1 MKRRSDLVC
10 LLSLC
15 IQSTRNGIAHEKIAG
30 TDKYSMGA
38 LRADIVWEND
48 DKFTD
53 KWELE
58 VVAVIVLRGQKCS
71 VPGRQQGRG
80 NLQQNTLS

>member
-1 MKRRSDLVC
+1 MVC
-10 LLSLC
+10 LIPLC
-15 IQSTRNGIAHEKIAG
+15 IQSTGTGTAHEKTAG
-30 TDKYSMGA
+30 TDKYSTGA
-38 LRADIVWEND
+38 LRADTVWEND

-53 KWELE
+53 KWESE
-58 VVAVIVLRGQKCS
+58 VVAVI